1 MRRLNLRIN
10 IKGFTIIELMIVLA
24 IAGLIILIVLLAVPA
39 LQRNSRNTARKTDAT
54 YMVDAIFDYNSS
66 IVTSST
72 ALPPGGYDCSP
83 PLTGKLFC
91 KYVEGHLSYYDLS
104 NVLFHSNQHT
114 PPASPPAVTN
124 PNKIL
129 LDTFA
134 RCNDDGTATSVG
146 ASVKSTVVLYEIETK
161 DGPVPQCIDTTV
173 NTRAP

>member
-1 MRRLNLRIN
+1 MKHLSRTDKPR
-10 IKGFTIIELMIVLA
+10 GFTIVEVIIVLA

-54 YMVDAIFDYNSS
+54 YMIGAIYEYNSS

-91 KYVEGHLSYYDLS
+91 KYVQGHLSYYDLS
-104 NVLFHSNQHT
+104 DVLFHSNQHT
-114 PPASPPAVTN
+114 PPATPPAVTN

-134 RCNDDGTATSVG
+134 RCNADGTATSVG

-161 DGPVPQCIDTTV
+161 DGPVTQCIDTTV